1 MKDVKVNNLIL
12 SMEKHTLFHSTH
24 IFGVVL
30 LLFILFVI
38 QPVSAQDYRLCYD
51 QPASN
56 WLEALPVGNG
66 HLGAMVYGRPNEE
79 IIQLNEDTF
88 WSGSPHDNNSSES
101 YAHLDE
107 VRQLI
112 FDGHEEEA
120 SRLIDQ
126 YFIKGPH
133 GMRFLPLGELYLRF
147 SPSADSA
154 YMGRQLELDRAV
166 ATAQYKMLTSPKSR
180 EASICTETVF
190 SSMPDDVI
198 IVRLSTDKGKDIS
211 LALGFRSQL
220 PTHQQVSGNTIIAH
234 IDGADHE
241 GIQAG
246 LGAECRVQVVTN
258 GKLSAGNDNLKVS
271 NASEVTIYIA
281 AATNYVNYHDI
292 SGDASAKNA
301 RTLKAIEGMPYA
313 TLLDRH
319 VKKYQEQYRRV
330 HLELEGNK
338 DSQVTPTDQRLLHF
352 AENQDNSFVALMFQY
367 GRYLLITSSQP
378 GTQPANLQ
386 GLWND
391 QLNAPWDSKYTI
403 NINAEMNYWPSD
415 VCNLSETQT
424 PLFLMIKDLSETGT
438 KTAQQ
443 MYHCGGWVAH
453 HNTDLWRIAGPID
466 GAQWGMF
473 PNGGAWLATHLWQHY
488 LFSGDKDFLR
498 TWYPVIKGTADFYL
512 DYLQPHPQYGWLVAV
527 PSVSPEHGPMGKRT
541 AVTAGCT
548 MDNQI
553 VFDALSNTLSAAR
566 ILGEP
571 AEYQERLQQT
581 IAQLPPMMIGRHG
594 QLQEWL
600 IDGDDPKDEHRHI
613 SHLYGLY
620 PSNQISPFSHPELFS
635 AAATTLAQRGDMATG
650 WSLGWKI
657 NFWARMLDGNHAY
670 RIISNMLHLLP
681 SHGRESHYFGDD
693 SRRQMALGRTYPNLF
708 DAHPPFQIDGN
719 FGFTAGVAE
728 MLLQSHDGAV
738 QVLPALPDKWMKGK
752 VTGLKAR
759 GGFIVDEEWSL
770 DGHTSLE
777 VKVKST
783 IGGVLRVRSWW
794 PLEGKGIRPA
804 KGRCENPLLAVADV
818 KQPMVSEE
826 LSQAPSTTLRQVYEY
841 DINTKKGEVVVLKSV
856 GR

>member
-1 MKDVKVNNLIL
+1 MKDVKERLLNSSFKNK
-12 SMEKHTLFHSTH
+12 SHFHSAIVFVSVLFLFFHGIQH
-24 IFGVVL
+24 I
-30 LLFILFVI
+30 
-38 QPVSAQDYRLCYD
+38 SAQDYQLFYD
-51 QPASN
+51 QPAAN

-66 HLGAMVYGRPNEE
+66 HLGAMVYGRNNEE

-88 WSGSPHDNNSSES
+88 WSGSPHDNNSTES

-147 SPSADSA
+147 ASSGDST
-154 YMGRQLELDRAV
+154 YLGRRLELDRAV
-166 ATAQYKMLTSPKSR
+166 ASASFKVLPNPKKR
-180 EASICTETVF
+180 RASTCTETVF
-190 SSMPDDVI
+190 SSMADDVI
-198 IVRLSTDKGKDIS
+198 VVRYATDKGKDIS
-211 LALGFRSQL
+211 FTAGFRSQL
-220 PTHQQVSGNTIIAH
+220 PVHQRIEKGVLIAH
-234 IDGADHE
+234 VDGADHE
-241 GIQAG
+241 GIKAG
-246 LGAECRVQVVTN
+246 LGAECRVKIVTN
-258 GKLSAGNDNLKVS
+258 GTLSEGTESITVS
-271 NASEVTIYIA
+271 SASEVTLYIT

-292 SGDASAKNA
+292 SGDASAKNT
-301 RTLKAIEGMPYA
+301 RTLAAIEGVPYR

-319 VKKYQEQYRRV
+319 LAKYQEQYRRV
-330 HLELEGNK
+330 SLELGYADE
-338 DSQVTPTDQRLLHF
+338 SQNAPTDQRLLHF
-352 AENQDNSFVALMFQY
+352 SEKQDNSFVALMFQY

-403 NINAEMNYWPSD
+403 NINAEMNYWPSE
-415 VCNLSETQT
+415 VCNISETQE
-424 PLFLMIKDLSETGT
+424 PLFSMIKDLSETGA

-488 LFSGDKDFLR
+488 LFSGDKVFLR

-512 DYLQPHPQYGWLVAV
+512 DYLQPHPHYGWLVAV

-566 ILGEP
+566 VLGESS
-571 AEYQERLQQT
+571 EYQERLRQT

-620 PSNQISPFSHPELFS
+620 PSNQISPFSHPELFA

-681 SHGRESHYFGDD
+681 SQGRESYYFGEDG
-693 SRRQMALGRTYPNLF
+693 RRQMALGRTYPNLF

-738 QVLPALPDKWMKGK
+738 HLLPALPEAWHKGK

-759 GGFIVDEEWSL
+759 GGFIVDEEWSV
-770 DGHTSLE
+770 DGPVSLE

-783 IGGVLRVRSWW
+783 LGGVLRVRSYL
-794 PLEGKGIRPA
+794 PLEGKGLRPA
-804 KGRCENPLLAVADV
+804 QGGCPNPLLNGAEV
-818 KQPMVSEE
+818 KQTVVSPE
-826 LSQAPSTTLRQVYEY
+826 LSQVPTASFRQVYEY
-841 DINTKKGEVVVLKSV
+841 DIDTKKGDEIVLKN
-856 GR
+856 R